1 MLLDIPPAPQEAYDG
16 YLDYMCTYK
25 KSEAE
30 NMSDENTENQ
40 NRSERYASDFSF
52 MIISLIHDNFL
63 RRWLDDPIKTLR
75 TVGIKAGF
83 KVVEVGCGP
92 GFFTIPAAEI
102 VGSNGLVYAVDVHPR
117 AIERVQQK
125 SESKGIKNVCPMP
138 TNASNIRLPEQ
149 SIDLVFMFGLPYIV
163 GGQENVIFEMH
174 RILKPGGILSFKKTR
189 GSDEEIIKG
198 IESGGFIY
206 SNKERRLFSFVK
218 AKNM

>member
-1 MLLDIPPAPQEAYDG
+1 LDVSPAPQEAYDG
-16 YLDYMCTYK
+16 YLGYMCTYK
-25 KSEAE
+25 KGEAE
-30 NMSDENTENQ
+30 NMSDENTESQ
-40 NRSERYASDFSF
+40 NGSEKHASNFSF
-52 MIISLIHDNFL
+52 MIIALIHDNFL
-63 RRWLDDPIKTLR
+63 RRWLDDPIKTLK
-75 TVGIKAGF
+75 TVGLKPGL

-117 AIERVQQK
+117 AIERVKQK
-125 SESKGIKNVCPMP
+125 IESKGIKNVCPMP

-206 SNKERRLFSFVK
+206 SNKDQRIFSFVK
-218 AKNM
+218 AKNI